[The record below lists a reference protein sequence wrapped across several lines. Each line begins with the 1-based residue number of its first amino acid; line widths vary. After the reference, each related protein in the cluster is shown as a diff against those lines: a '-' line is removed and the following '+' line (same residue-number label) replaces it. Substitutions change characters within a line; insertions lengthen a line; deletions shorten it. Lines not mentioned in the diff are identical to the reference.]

1 MKHKPPQGRIY
12 PSLVTAVC
20 SGLLLCLS
28 PLATAGAEEERPTV
42 LQYQVSHS
50 RNVDQISLV
59 FRQDTVQ
66 LVVNTDSW
74 QEETMPPRLGIFEA
88 SYNREL
94 SRLKRELEYYHR
106 YFANTV
112 PLLSLME
119 VPDVPG
125 FPPMP
130 DPHASRI
137 FIGGEEVSSGH
148 DHYKALFGIIRS
160 AWDHPWSCVDCAS
173 YRMQGDSIVRTITLS
188 TSDRQHRFSQESEFV
203 KSGSVELYLLQFK
216 QSTPWTSG
224 GEGSREI
231 PVQRPVFIG
240 PLALDCILGGD
251 SGARL
256 ECVDS
261 RFGIFELSMPA
272 QDTSPASRP

>member
-1 MKHKPPQGRIY
+1 MRHTPPTGSRS
-12 PSLVTAVC
+12 PRLATAVC

-28 PLATAGAEEERPTV
+28 PLVTAGAEEERPVV

-94 SRLKRELEYYHR
+94 SRLKRELEYYRHHHT
-106 YFANTV
+106 NTV
-112 PLLSLME
+112 PLFSLME

-137 FIGGEEVSSGH
+137 FIGGEEVSSRH
-148 DHYKALFGIIRS
+148 DHYKDLFGIIRS

-203 KSGSVELYLLQFK
+203 KSYGLQFE
-216 QSTPWTSG
+216 QLTPWSSG
-224 GEGSREI
+224 GDGSREI
-231 PVQRPVFIG
+231 PVQRPVFMDG
-240 PLALDCILGGD
+240 PLDCIPRGD

>member
-1 MKHKPPQGRIY
+1 MKHKPPTGSIY
-12 PSLVTAVC
+12 PSLVMALC

-28 PLATAGAEEERPTV
+28 PLAATGTEEERPMV

-74 QEETMPPRLGIFEA
+74 QKETMPPRLGIFEA

-94 SRLKRELEYYHR
+94 SRLKRELEHYHHYYT
-106 YFANTV
+106 NTV
-112 PLLSLME
+112 SILSLME
-119 VPDVPG
+119 LPDVPG

-137 FIGGEEVSSGH
+137 FIGGEEVWSEH
-148 DHYKALFGIIRS
+148 DHYEVLFGIIQS
-160 AWDHPWSCVDCAS
+160 VWDHQWSCVECAS
-173 YRMQGDSIVRTITLS
+173 YRIQGDSIVRTITLS
-188 TSDRQHRFSQESEFV
+188 TSDGQHRFSRESEFV
-203 KSGSVELYLLQFK
+203 KSEFVESYGLQFE
-216 QSTPWTSG
+216 QLTPWTSG
-224 GEGSREI
+224 DEESREI
-231 PVQRPVFIG
+231 PVPFYIDG
-240 PLALDCILGGD
+240 PLDCIQRGED
-251 SGARL
+251 GARL

-261 RFGIFELSMPA
+261 RFGIFELSMPV
-272 QDTSPASRP
+272 QDTSSALRP